1 MDGLDSLGLFSNGLF
16 DLLGIQTETIFLDID
31 KDRGGTCHHNC
42 RGRREKRERC
52 RYNFIT
58 RAYIISQHGQ
68 VTCSGTIARG
78 NGMFYTRHIGKFLLK
93 MRYFGALC
101 DYSGSQNSINSCPLL
116 GTQLRAC
123 NRYHND
129 RI

>member
-1 MDGLDSLGLFSNGLF
+1 MDRLDSLGLLSNGLF

-31 KDRGGTCHHNC
+31 KNGFGTCHHNY

-68 VTCSGTIARG
+68 VTCSGTIACS
-78 NGMFYTRHIGKFLLK
+78 NSMFYTTHICKFLLK

-101 DYSGSQNSINSCPLL
+101 DYSRSQNSINSCPLL
-116 GTQLRAC
+116 RTQLRAC